1 MVSAWREQLSARPA
15 EPFAADTERARQE
28 LASIHHKS
36 DAGQWALGLEVL
48 PTELAR
54 DDEVIE

>member
-15 EPFAADTERARQE
+15 EPFAA
-28 LASIHHKS
+28 IHHKS

>member
-1 MVSAWREQLSARPA
+1 MHCSKQHLYSITSSAAK
-15 EPFAADTERARQE
+15 AA
-28 LASIHHKS
+28 K
-36 DAGQWALGLEVL
+36 ALGLEVL